1 MKTPYLAVISITV
14 ICVSISLLVYD
25 AVSLKMHASSEHPKQ
40 HSHESDHGD
49 SHSIA
54 HNSNTNAQDTQPTAL
69 SDQLIFP
76 IPDSPEIN
84 HELAKIGWVLFKD
97 PNLSSNRSVSCESCH
112 SLQTNGAEVIP
123 VSIGVNGAG
132 MRNSLTVFN
141 AVFNYRFFW
150 DGRVNN
156 LGDQID
162 GPVHNVDE
170 MDSNWQHI
178 TDYVSQSDTYIS
190 LFKEQSIAIDEAS
203 IKAALIEFMQGLTTP
218 NAPFDRYLQGDSKAL
233 SETAERGW
241 KTFQDEGCIRCH
253 QGTNIGGG
261 MVMRFGYFGLSKTGS
276 ERSEDQG
283 RFMFTA
289 QPQDKHLFRVAS
301 LRNVAITA
309 PYFHD
314 GQTATLEEAI
324 KIMGESQLGK
334 TFEKQTINDIKVFLE
349 TLTGHRPQMLVEFEN
364 E

>member
-1 MKTPYLAVISITV
+1 MKTSYLAGISITV
-14 ICVSISLLVYD
+14 IVVSVAMLIYD
-25 AVSLKMHASSEHPKQ
+25 AASSKTHTSFEHQ
-40 HSHESDHGD
+40 ENDAHESDHDD
-49 SHSIA
+49 SHSSVHSSHSQHTHKTVA
-54 HNSNTNAQDTQPTAL
+54 SSQPI
-69 SDQLIFP
+69 SP
-76 IPDSPEIN
+76 IPNSPKIN
-84 HELAKIGWVLFKD
+84 NDLAKIGWVLFKD

-112 SLQTNGAEVIP
+112 NLQTNGAEIIP

-170 MDSNWQHI
+170 MDSNWTLI
-178 TDYVSQSDTYIS
+178 TDYVSKSPTYID
-190 LFKEQSIAIDEAS
+190 LFKSQEMVIDTAS
-203 IKAALIEFMQGLTTP
+203 VKAALIEFMRGLTTP
-218 NAPFDRYLQGDSKAL
+218 DSPFDRYLRGDTAAL
-233 SETAERGW
+233 SAAEKRGW
-241 KTFQDEGCIRCH
+241 ETFKEEGCIRCH
-253 QGTNIGGG
+253 QGTNVGGG
-261 MVMRFGYFGLSKTGS
+261 MVMRFGYFGFSKTGS

-283 RFMFTA
+283 RFMFTQ

-334 TFEKQTINDIKVFLE
+334 TFEEQTIGDIKVFLE
-349 TLTGHRPQMLVEFEN
+349 TLTGQRPQILVEFEN

>member
-1 MKTPYLAVISITV
+1 MKTPYLAVLSITV
-14 ICVSISLLVYD
+14 ICVSIGLLVYD
-25 AVSLKMHASSEHPKQ
+25 AASLKMHASFEHQ
-40 HSHESDHGD
+40 DSHSHEIDHDD
-49 SHSIA
+49 SHSSA
-54 HNSNTNAQDTQPTAL
+54 HDLSTNSQDTKQAVR
-69 SDQLIFP
+69 SEQKIFP
-76 IPDSPEIN
+76 IPNSTEIDKS
-84 HELAKIGWVLFKD
+84 LAKIGWALFKD

-112 SLQTNGAEVIP
+112 SLQTNGAEVTPI
-123 VSIGVNGAG
+123 SIGVNGAG
-132 MRNSLTVFN
+132 MRNSLTIFN
-141 AVFNYRFFW
+141 AAFNYRFFW

-156 LGDQID
+156 LADQID

-170 MDSNWQHI
+170 MDSNWEHI
-178 TDYVSQSDTYIS
+178 TNYVSQSKAYIR
-190 LFKEQSIAIDEAS
+190 LFEEQSTAINEAS
-203 IKAALIEFMQGLTTP
+203 IKAALIEFIQGLTTP
-218 NAPFDRYLQGDSKAL
+218 DSPFDQYLRGNHSAL
-233 SETAERGW
+233 SDTAKRGW
-241 KTFQDEGCIRCH
+241 KTFQEEGCIRCH

-283 RFMFTA
+283 RFMFTG

-314 GQTATLEEAI
+314 GQTETLEEAI

-334 TFEKQTINDIKVFLE
+334 AFEKQTIDEIKAFLE
-349 TLTGHRPQMLVEFEN
+349 ALTGNRPQMLMEFEN

>member
-1 MKTPYLAVISITV
+1 MRTPYLAGISITV
-14 ICVSISLLVYD
+14 LCVLIAILVYD
-25 AVSLKMHASSEHPKQ
+25 ASSSDMHASFEPIENQRHENDHNDA
-40 HSHESDHGD
+40 HSS
-49 SHSIA
+49 A
-54 HNSNTNAQDTQPTAL
+54 HISTSNAQDTKQAAF
-69 SDQLIFP
+69 SDQKIFP
-76 IPDSPEIN
+76 IPHSPEID
-84 HELAKIGWVLFKD
+84 HELAKIGWALFKD

-141 AVFNYRFFW
+141 IVFNYRFFW

-156 LGDQID
+156 LADQID
-162 GPVHNVDE
+162 GPVHNIDE
-170 MDSNWQHI
+170 MDSNWELI
-178 TDYVSQSDTYIS
+178 TNYVSQSDDYINM
-190 LFKEQSIAIDEAS
+190 FQAEQLPIETAS
-203 IKAALIEFMQGLTTP
+203 IKLALIEFIQGLTTP
-218 NAPFDRYLQGDSKAL
+218 DAPFDQYLRGDISAL
-233 SETAERGW
+233 SDSAQRGW
-241 KTFQDEGCIRCH
+241 ETFQNEGCIRCH

-261 MVMRFGYFGLSKTGS
+261 MVMQFGYFGLSKTGS

-334 TFEKQTINDIKVFLE
+334 TFEDQTISDIKTFLE
-349 TLTGHRPQMLVEFEN
+349 TLTGDRPQMLVEFEN

>member
-1 MKTPYLAVISITV
+1 MKTPYLAGISITV
-14 ICVSISLLVYD
+14 IVVSVALLVYD
-25 AVSLKMHASSEHPKQ
+25 AASSKTHTSFEHQ
-40 HSHESDHGD
+40 ENHAHESDHDD
-49 SHSIA
+49 SHASPHSSHSQHA
-54 HNSNTNAQDTQPTAL
+54 HKTVASSQPI
-69 SDQLIFP
+69 SP
-76 IPDSPEIN
+76 IPNSPEIN

-141 AVFNYRFFW
+141 AAFNYRFFW

-170 MDSNWQHI
+170 MDSNWKHI
-178 TDYVSQSDTYIS
+178 TDYVSQSETYIS
-190 LFKEQSIAIDEAS
+190 LFKEQSTTINEAS

-218 NAPFDRYLQGDSKAL
+218 DSPFDQYLRGDHSAL
-233 SETAERGW
+233 SDKAKRGW
-241 KTFQDEGCIRCH
+241 ETFQKQGCIRCH

-349 TLTGHRPQMLVEFEN
+349 TLTGNRPQMLLEFEN

>member
-1 MKTPYLAVISITV
+1 MKTPYLAGISIIV
-14 ICVSISLLVYD
+14 IVVSVALLVYD
-25 AVSLKMHASSEHPKQ
+25 AASSKMHTSFEHKKN
-40 HSHESDHGD
+40 HAHESNHDD
-49 SHSIA
+49 SHSSGHSA
-54 HNSNTNAQDTQPTAL
+54 HSEEKHAHKAVASSQPI
-69 SDQLIFP
+69 SP
-76 IPDSPEIN
+76 IPNSPEIN

-178 TDYVSQSDTYIS
+178 TDYVSQSKTYID
-190 LFKEQSIAIDEAS
+190 LFQEQSTPIDEAS

-218 NAPFDRYLQGDSKAL
+218 NAPFDLYLQGDNAAL
-233 SETAERGW
+233 SETAKRGW
-241 KTFQDEGCIRCH
+241 ETFQEEGCIRCH

-261 MVMRFGYFGLSKTGS
+261 MVMRFGYFGLSKTGA

-289 QPQDKHLFRVAS
+289 KPQDKDLFRVAS

-349 TLTGHRPQMLVEFEN
+349 SLTGNRPQMLMEFEN

>member
-1 MKTPYLAVISITV
+1 MKTPYLAGISITV
-14 ICVSISLLVYD
+14 IVVSIALLVYD
-25 AVSLKMHASSEHPKQ
+25 AASSKTHTSFEHQ
-40 HSHESDHGD
+40 ENHAHESDHDD
-49 SHSIA
+49 SHALPHSSHSQHA
-54 HNSNTNAQDTQPTAL
+54 HKTVASNQPI
-69 SDQLIFP
+69 SP
-76 IPDSPEIN
+76 VPNSPEIN

-156 LGDQID
+156 LDDQID

-178 TDYVSQSDTYIS
+178 TDYVSQSDTYIN
-190 LFKEQSIAIDEAS
+190 LFQEQSTPIDEAS

-218 NAPFDRYLQGDSKAL
+218 NAPFDLYLQGDNAAL
-233 SETAERGW
+233 SETAKRGW
-241 KTFQDEGCIRCH
+241 ETFQEEGCIRCH

-261 MVMRFGYFGLSKTGS
+261 MVMRFGYFGLSKTGA

-349 TLTGHRPQMLVEFEN
+349 TLTGNRPQMLLEFEN

>member
-1 MKTPYLAVISITV
+1 MKTPYLAGISIIV
-14 ICVSISLLVYD
+14 IVVSVALLVYD
-25 AVSLKMHASSEHPKQ
+25 AASSKMHTSFEHKKN
-40 HSHESDHGD
+40 HAHESNHDD
-49 SHSIA
+49 SHSSGHSA
-54 HNSNTNAQDTQPTAL
+54 HSEEKHAHKTVASSQPI
-69 SDQLIFP
+69 SP
-76 IPDSPEIN
+76 IPNSPEIN

-178 TDYVSQSDTYIS
+178 TDYVSQSKAYID
-190 LFKEQSIAIDEAS
+190 LFQEQSTPIDEAS

-218 NAPFDRYLQGDSKAL
+218 NAPFDLYLQGDSAAL
-233 SETAERGW
+233 SETAKRGW
-241 KTFQDEGCIRCH
+241 ETFQEEGCIRCH

-261 MVMRFGYFGLSKTGS
+261 MVMRFGYFGLSKTGA

-289 QPQDKHLFRVAS
+289 KPQDKDLFRVAS

-349 TLTGHRPQMLVEFEN
+349 SLTGNRPQMLMEFEN

>member
-1 MKTPYLAVISITV
+1 MKTSYLAGISITV
-14 ICVSISLLVYD
+14 ICVSIAILVYD
-25 AVSLKMHASSEHPKQ
+25 GASSNSHSSFEHKDHHPADSSHSDSHASDTHKTRQ
-40 HSHESDHGD
+40 LTT
-49 SHSIA
+49 
-54 HNSNTNAQDTQPTAL
+54 SN
-69 SDQLIFP
+69 IKVFP
-76 IPDSPEIN
+76 IPNATEID
-84 HELAKIGWVLFKD
+84 HDLAKIGWVLFKD
-97 PNLSSNRSVSCESCH
+97 PNLSSNRSVSCETCH

-156 LGDQID
+156 LSDQID

-170 MDSNWQHI
+170 MDSNWALI
-178 TDYVSQSDTYIS
+178 TDYVSKSPTYID
-190 LFKEQSIAIDEAS
+190 LFKSQEMAINTAS
-203 IKAALIEFMQGLTTP
+203 VKAALIEFMRGLTTP
-218 NAPFDRYLQGDSKAL
+218 DSPFDRYLRGDTAAL
-233 SETAERGW
+233 SAAEKRGW
-241 KTFQDEGCIRCH
+241 ETFQEEGCIRCH

-283 RFMFTA
+283 RFMFTQ

-314 GQTATLEEAI
+314 GQTETLEEAI

-334 TFEKQTINDIKVFLE
+334 TFEEQTISDIKVFLE
-349 TLTGHRPQMLVEFEN
+349 TLTGQRPQMLVEFEN